1 MFCCLLLL
9 NKLFS
14 FVHPCRSAGCCYRK
28 FRVSLTVSVWVTLLP
43 LPPAGSEV
51 WSQVQVVCVWV
62 PVWVGVVSSSELT
75 WQSVIW
81 SLLDN
86 KEWIYKVLPV
96 SGWIS
101 RWRYDSEEILTHRA
115 VQAWSLIKRQK
126 FGGDRTL
133 HTGVMTTSCPLAR
146 DDPSPHFNVYTPW
159 VNVKILIMIQWL
171 DWALLSCLV

>member
-1 MFCCLLLL
+1 MSWVMFCCLLLL

-75 WQSVIW
+75 WHLPLDLLVLEPRKVTPVVDARRLIPYWWFCFCSSAGSRTMTRLTSLWRTVAGIFVESF
-81 SLLDN
+81 SLLSSF
-86 KEWIYKVLPV
+86 V
-96 SGWIS
+96 
-101 RWRYDSEEILTHRA
+101 
-115 VQAWSLIKRQK
+115 
-126 FGGDRTL
+126 FG
-133 HTGVMTTSCPLAR
+133 TG
-146 DDPSPHFNVYTPW
+146 
-159 VNVKILIMIQWL
+159 
-171 DWALLSCLV
+171 